1 MQIIIDN
8 LYRRRS
14 ISPSLINPNF
24 LISSETTKV
33 TRAGRIKCITI
44 ISTATTGTARFD
56 IVGDHTF
63 DTALKAVK
71 ELYETETTKIV
82 TITDLVLNDYLYGMP
97 ESDFIK
103 MAKILPPRN
112 TTKVGEE
119 ND

>member
-1 MQIIIDN
+1 MAKE
-8 LYRRRS
+8 RM
-14 ISPSLINPNF
+14 
-24 LISSETTKV
+24 V
-33 TRAGRIKCITI
+33 TRTLTITTVEVMTVDI
-44 ISTATTGTARFD
+44 TTATTGTARFD

-63 DTALKAVK
+63 DTALTAVK
-71 ELYETETTKIV
+71 ELYETDTIKIV
-82 TITDLVLNDYLYGMP
+82 TITDLVLNDYLFGMP

>member
-1 MQIIIDN
+1 MA
-8 LYRRRS
+8 R
-14 ISPSLINPNF
+14 
-24 LISSETTKV
+24 EKMV
-33 TRAGRIKCITI
+33 TRTLTITTVEVMTVDI
-44 ISTATTGTARFD
+44 TTATTETDRFD

-82 TITDLVLNDYLYGMP
+82 TITELVLNDYLFGMP

-103 MAKILPPRN
+103 MAKILPARN

>member
-1 MQIIIDN
+1 MAKE
-8 LYRRRS
+8 RM
-14 ISPSLINPNF
+14 
-24 LISSETTKV
+24 V
-33 TRAGRIKCITI
+33 TRTLTITSVEVMTVDI
-44 ISTATTGTARFD
+44 TTATTGTDRFD
-56 IVGDHTF
+56 IVGDYTF

-71 ELYETETTKIV
+71 EIYETDTIKIV

-112 TTKVGEE
+112 ITKVGEE

>member
-1 MQIIIDN
+1 MAKE
-8 LYRRRS
+8 RM
-14 ISPSLINPNF
+14 
-24 LISSETTKV
+24 V
-33 TRAGRIKCITI
+33 TRTLTITTVEVLTVDI
-44 ISTATTGTARFD
+44 TTATTGTDRFD
-56 IVGDHTF
+56 IVGEHTF

-71 ELYETETTKIV
+71 EIYETDTTKIV

-103 MAKILPPRN
+103 MAKILPPRT

>member
-1 MQIIIDN
+1 MA
-8 LYRRRS
+8 R
-14 ISPSLINPNF
+14 
-24 LISSETTKV
+24 EKMV
-33 TRAGRIKCITI
+33 TRTLTITSVEVMTVDI
-44 ISTATTGTARFD
+44 TSATTGTARFD

-97 ESDFIK
+97 ESEFIK
-103 MAKILPPRN
+103 MAKILPSRT

>member
-1 MQIIIDN
+1 MA
-8 LYRRRS
+8 R
-14 ISPSLINPNF
+14 
-24 LISSETTKV
+24 EKMV
-33 TRAGRIKCITI
+33 TRTLTITTVEVMNVE
-44 ISTATTGTARFD
+44 ISTSTIGTARFD
-56 IVGDHTF
+56 IVGEHTF

-71 ELYETETTKIV
+71 ELYETENIKIV

>member
-1 MQIIIDN
+1 MAKE
-8 LYRRRS
+8 RM
-14 ISPSLINPNF
+14 
-24 LISSETTKV
+24 V
-33 TRAGRIKCITI
+33 TRTLTITSVEVMTVDI
-44 ISTATTGTARFD
+44 TTATTGTDRFD
-56 IVGDHTF
+56 VVGDHTF

-103 MAKILPPRN
+103 MAKILPPRT

-119 ND
+119 NE

>member
-1 MQIIIDN
+1 MA
-8 LYRRRS
+8 R
-14 ISPSLINPNF
+14 
-24 LISSETTKV
+24 EKMV
-33 TRAGRIKCITI
+33 TRTLTITTVEVMNVE
-44 ISTATTGTARFD
+44 ISTSTIGTARFD

>member
-1 MQIIIDN
+1 MA
-8 LYRRRS
+8 R
-14 ISPSLINPNF
+14 
-24 LISSETTKV
+24 EKMV
-33 TRAGRIKCITI
+33 TRTLTITSLEVMTVDI
-44 ISTATTGTARFD
+44 TTATTGTARFD
-56 IVGDHTF
+56 VVGDYTF

-103 MAKILPPRN
+103 MAKILPARN
-112 TTKVGEE
+112 NTKVGEE

>member
-1 MQIIIDN
+1 MAKE
-8 LYRRRS
+8 RM
-14 ISPSLINPNF
+14 
-24 LISSETTKV
+24 V
-33 TRAGRIKCITI
+33 TRTLTITTVEVMSVD
-44 ISTATTGTARFD
+44 ISTATTGTDRFD
-56 IVGDHTF
+56 IVGEHTF

-71 ELYETETTKIV
+71 EIYETDTTKIV
-82 TITDLVLNDYLYGMP
+82 TITELVLNDYLYGMP

>member
-1 MQIIIDN
+1 MAKE
-8 LYRRRS
+8 RM
-14 ISPSLINPNF
+14 
-24 LISSETTKV
+24 V
-33 TRAGRIKCITI
+33 TRTLTITTVEVI
-44 ISTATTGTARFD
+44 TVDITTATTGKCVYD

-82 TITDLVLNDYLYGMP
+82 TITDLVLNDYLYGIP

-112 TTKVGEE
+112 TTKVGDE

>member
-1 MQIIIDN
+1 MA
-8 LYRRRS
+8 R
-14 ISPSLINPNF
+14 
-24 LISSETTKV
+24 EKMV
-33 TRAGRIKCITI
+33 TRTLTITTLEVMTVDI
-44 ISTATTGTARFD
+44 TTATTGTARFD
-56 IVGDHTF
+56 IAGDYTF

-71 ELYETETTKIV
+71 DLYETETAKIV

>member
-1 MQIIIDN
+1 MA
-8 LYRRRS
+8 R
-14 ISPSLINPNF
+14 
-24 LISSETTKV
+24 EKMV
-33 TRAGRIKCITI
+33 TRTLTIASVEVMTVDIT
-44 ISTATTGTARFD
+44 TATTGTARFD

-71 ELYETETTKIV
+71 DLYETETTKIV

-97 ESDFIK
+97 ESEFIK
-103 MAKILPPRN
+103 MAKILPPRT

>member
-1 MQIIIDN
+1 MA
-8 LYRRRS
+8 R
-14 ISPSLINPNF
+14 
-24 LISSETTKV
+24 EKMV
-33 TRAGRIKCITI
+33 TRTLIITTVEVMTVDI
-44 ISTATTGTARFD
+44 TTATTGTDRFD

-103 MAKILPPRN
+103 MAKILPPRT

-119 ND
+119 NE

>member
-1 MQIIIDN
+1 MAKE
-8 LYRRRS
+8 RM
-14 ISPSLINPNF
+14 
-24 LISSETTKV
+24 V
-33 TRAGRIKCITI
+33 TRTLTITTVEVMTVDI
-44 ISTATTGTARFD
+44 TTATTGTDRFD

-63 DTALKAVK
+63 DAALTAVK
-71 ELYETETTKIV
+71 QLYETETTKIV

>member
-1 MQIIIDN
+1 MA
-8 LYRRRS
+8 R
-14 ISPSLINPNF
+14 
-24 LISSETTKV
+24 EKMV
-33 TRAGRIKCITI
+33 TRTLTITTVEVMTVDI
-44 ISTATTGTARFD
+44 TTETTGTARFD
-56 IVGDHTF
+56 VVGDYTF

>member
-1 MQIIIDN
+1 MP
-8 LYRRRS
+8 R
-14 ISPSLINPNF
+14 
-24 LISSETTKV
+24 EKMV
-33 TRAGRIKCITI
+33 TRTLTITTLEVMTVDI
-44 ISTATTGTARFD
+44 TTATTGTARFD
-56 IVGDHTF
+56 IAGDYTF

-82 TITDLVLNDYLYGMP
+82 TITDLVLSDYLYGMP

>member
-1 MQIIIDN
+1 MT
-8 LYRRRS
+8 R
-14 ISPSLINPNF
+14 
-24 LISSETTKV
+24 EKMV
-33 TRAGRIKCITI
+33 TRTLTITSVEVMTVDI
-44 ISTATTGTARFD
+44 TTATTGTDRFD

-103 MAKILPPRN
+103 MAKILPARN

-119 ND
+119 K